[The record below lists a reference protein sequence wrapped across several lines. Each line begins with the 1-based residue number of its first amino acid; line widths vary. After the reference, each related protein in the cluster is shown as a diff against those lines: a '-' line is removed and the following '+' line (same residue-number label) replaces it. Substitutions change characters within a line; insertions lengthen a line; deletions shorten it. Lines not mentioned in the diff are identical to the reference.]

1 MFETLPNPS
10 LEVLLIAG
18 RALLLLGAFWVF
30 ALAFIRWRRA
40 DDLNTRSLH
49 AQIERTFAE
58 VRSLHET
65 MSVMNARI
73 EALSERSELDARLTP
88 VAASSSQRGYDI
100 ATRLARNGADIS
112 EIVANCGITRHEAE
126 LLLRLHG
133 AHNRPAAATQ
143 SRQSAEPHQVHSPRA
158 QTQRTQSERSES
170 EEEREMLMRATP
182 PAPQGRKRGSLL
194 SVVG

>member
-10 LEVLLIAG
+10 LEVVLIAG
-18 RALLLLGAFWVF
+18 RALMLLGAFWIF
-30 ALAFIRWRRA
+30 ALAFVRWRRA
-40 DDLNTRSLH
+40 DDVNSGSLH

-65 MSVMNARI
+65 IAVMNARI
-73 EALSERSELDARLTP
+73 EALCERAELDSRMAP
-88 VAASSSQRGYDI
+88 AAAGSSQRGYDI
-100 ATRLARNGADIS
+100 AQRLARNGADVG

-133 AHNRPAAATQ
+133 ARKQQQEAIQPQ
-143 SRQSAEPHQVHSPRA
+143 QVRQSSEP
-158 QTQRTQSERSES
+158 QRTLVPRQGASIQ
-170 EEEREMLMRATP
+170 EEREMLTRQTP
-182 PAPQGRKRGSLL
+182 PQQKGRTRGSLL